1 MHEKRRGRTWS
12 VAVAAPSVIVHA
24 GRSSMMIVGRGVA
37 AKRTGGG
44 HQVRG
49 HGAAAEAAL
58 RERDEQPAP

>member
-1 MHEKRRGRTWS
+1 M
-12 VAVAAPSVIVHA
+12 AVAAPSVIEHA
-24 GRSSMMIVGRGVA
+24 GRSSMMIFGRGVA
-37 AKRTGGG
+37 AKRTDGG